1 MLFYQILIQASI
13 SLITALIKRKRH
25 KEELPISSKI
35 IYSTLTDMRNFFYNQ
50 KNQKFLIYCYFY
62 SFLYVINAGIGMK
75 ALSLIPIPIFLTIRR
90 TLILFVLIVT
100 RFLGVKKEI
109 NSTTVVAILLITTGA
124 IFSSINNIINLEPG
138 DTQVAMQGYLLVGV
152 SNISTAL
159 LLEYSN
165 YLNVK
170 EKI

>member
-1 MLFYQILIQASI
+1 
-13 SLITALIKRKRH
+13 
-25 KEELPISSKI
+25 
-35 IYSTLTDMRNFFYNQ
+35 
-50 KNQKFLIYCYFY
+50 
-62 SFLYVINAGIGMK
+62 MK

-109 NSTTVVAILLITTGA
+109 NRTIVIAILLITTGA
-124 IFSSINNIINLEPG
+124 LFSSINNIINLEPD
-138 DTQVAMQGYLLVGV
+138 DTNIAIYGYILVSI

-170 EKI
+170 KKI